1 MKNTF
6 NYLKNAFQNLL
17 SETKQNPI
25 LIALVFVLISIPL
38 RYAIGSIAVGLFV
51 IITLITYKKSNSS
64 VSRILILP
72 IVLYILMGL
81 SLFWSHGNK
90 ETLTALSKT
99 LPFLLIPICFI
110 IIPNFSGLQ
119 RHKIVAYFSHGM
131 VLFSVYYLFKAVI
144 RYAINQDT
152 AVFFYH
158 ELVTEDVN
166 AIHVSVYMTVA
177 SFYFITKSDKNI
189 FDKIAIVTLMI
200 QIILLSSKNIILIFF
215 GLLLFYFFK
224 NYRFYSIKNILK
236 TGLVLTVILVI
247 VFTGKIK
254 DRFWIEI
261 ESNLEENTINRTIGN
276 EDNKVFNVSIRQAW
290 NQEKFKANDYFTGTA
305 FRVYQIRI
313 FIEMLQDDFNIWTG
327 YGLNAS
333 QFRVVEKG
341 IEHQVYLGDTTHEG
355 YQNKN
360 FHNQYIQFFAEL
372 GIFGLFL
379 LLTMLFLNVKNALKT
394 KDFVFISFAVLM
406 ISLFLTESFLARQRG
421 VIFFMVFYCLFN
433 TAIDDNQNTKKVTI

>member
-1 MKNTF
+1 
-6 NYLKNAFQNLL
+6 
-17 SETKQNPI
+17 
-25 LIALVFVLISIPL
+25 
-38 RYAIGSIAVGLFV
+38 
-51 IITLITYKKSNSS
+51 
-64 VSRILILP
+64 
-72 IVLYILMGL
+72 
-81 SLFWSHGNK
+81 
-90 ETLTALSKT
+90 
-99 LPFLLIPICFI
+99 
-110 IIPNFSGLQ
+110 
-119 RHKIVAYFSHGM
+119 
-131 VLFSVYYLFKAVI
+131 
-144 RYAINQDT
+144 
-152 AVFFYH
+152 
-158 ELVTEDVN
+158 
-166 AIHVSVYMTVA
+166 
-177 SFYFITKSDKNI
+177 
-189 FDKIAIVTLMI
+189 
-200 QIILLSSKNIILIFF
+200 
-215 GLLLFYFFK
+215 
-224 NYRFYSIKNILK
+224 
-236 TGLVLTVILVI
+236 
-247 VFTGKIK
+247 
-254 DRFWIEI
+254 
-261 ESNLEENTINRTIGN
+261 
-276 EDNKVFNVSIRQAW
+276 SIRQAW

-421 VIFFMVFYCLFN
+421 VIFFIVFYCLFN